1 METISSINDAINSLV
16 WGVPMLIMIVGS
28 GLFLTIGVKFLQ
40 FIRLPYIFRETIGK
54 AFQKQE
60 TEEGS
65 VSPLQALTTALAAT
79 VGTGN
84 IAGVAGAITMGGPG
98 AIFWMWLSALFGMAT
113 KYAEVTLAI
122 KFRERNEN
130 GDWVGGPMYY
140 IKNGL
145 GAKFRP
151 LAVIFAVF
159 ACLAAFGIGNMTQG
173 NTIADSVYSAV
184 ASFQDEEDF
193 TVEEVYEGDLL
204 IRVDTY
210 DKNQFLVESETF
222 DAEGN
227 SSTETFK
234 PPLEGTVRIIVGL
247 VVTVLCAMVLLGG
260 MKRIG
265 AVTERLVPMMAG
277 IYILACCFVILSNI
291 GALGTVLASI
301 FKGAFQPD
309 AVLGGAV
316 GITIAEA
323 AKRGIGRG
331 VFSNEAGLGSAPI
344 AHAAAQT
351 DSPVKQGLYG
361 VFEVFA
367 DTIVIC
373 TLTALTIL
381 CSGIHIDYGNSSAGG
396 VDLTIAAFSESFPGQ
411 MASVLVAIGLS
422 LFAISTILSWG
433 LYGTRCCEFLWG
445 AKAAKIYQIVFVMF
459 ITVGCTMNLELA
471 WSIADTLN
479 GLMAIPN
486 LIAVLL
492 LSGTVFALTKEHFS
506 HGEFKGTSQK

>member
-1 METISSINDAINSLV
+1 MDTIANINSTINSIV
-16 WGVPMLIMIVGS
+16 WGVPMLILIVGA
-28 GLFLTIGVKFLQ
+28 GLFLTVGVKFLQ
-40 FIRLPYIFRETIGK
+40 FARFPYILKETIGK
-54 AFQKQE
+54 AFKKQE
-60 TEEGS
+60 TEAGS

-122 KFRERNEN
+122 VHREKNEN

-145 GAKFRP
+145 GEKFRP
-151 LAVIFAVF
+151 LATIFAVF

-173 NTIADSVYSAV
+173 NTIADSVYSAIE
-184 ASFQDEEDF
+184 SFQGEAYLTAEEIYADG
-193 TVEEVYEGDLL
+193 VLV
-204 IRVDTY
+204 RVDTY
-210 DKNQFLVESETF
+210 NEDNFLIMTETF
-222 DAEGN
+222 DGEGN

-234 PPLEGTVRIIVGL
+234 TPLETTVRIIVGL
-247 VVTVLCAMVLLGG
+247 VVTVVCALVLLGG

-265 AVTERLVPMMAG
+265 SVTERLVHIMAG
-277 IYILACCFVILSNI
+277 IYILACLFVILINI
-291 GALGTVLASI
+291 NSLGAVIASI
-301 FKGAFQPD
+301 FQGAFSPD
-309 AVLGGAV
+309 AAIGGAV

-351 DSPVKQGLYG
+351 ESPVKQGLFG

-373 TLTALTIL
+373 SLTAFTIL
-381 CSGIHIDYGNSSAGG
+381 CSGIYVDYGNSSAGG
-396 VDLTIAAFSESFPGQ
+396 VDLTIQAFSSAFPGQ
-411 MASVLVAIGLS
+411 MASILVAIGLS
-422 LFAISTILSWG
+422 LFAVSTILSWG
-433 LYGTRCCEFLWG
+433 LYGTRSCEFLFG
-445 AKAAKIYQIVFVMF
+445 TKAAKIYQLIFVAF

-471 WSIADTLN
+471 WDIADTLN

-486 LIAVLL
+486 LIAVVL
-492 LSGTVFALTKEHFS
+492 LSGTVFGLTKEHFS
-506 HGEFKGTSQK
+506 GMKTDTK